1 MREGGADFG
10 EREGGGQSLSYFTGG
25 YEKRTRRDS
34 AMGQAVFT
42 AFDLEWRMS
51 TFVTSD
57 AGVRIPGIIYG
68 TAWKTADTER
78 LVTLAIRLGFRGID
92 TACQPKH
99 YNETGVGAGLA
110 MCLADGM
117 RRGDV
122 YLQTKFTPVSG
133 QDPSRIPYDP
143 KAPLPEQVAQSFAAS
158 LRNLQTDY
166 VDCLVLHSPLPA
178 EKQTLQVWRAIETIV
193 DAGGIRQAGISNC
206 YNLADFQ
213 HLYHSARIKPAVL
226 QNRFYAGTAYDR
238 ELRVFCRQQHIV
250 YQSFWTLTANRRLLA
265 HATIAALAKMAQCR
279 YHERRSLAGVAVRRL
294 EGHLRH
300 ATHVDA
306 NRRQGCS
313 CARASPQS
321 LLGNRVACHVLRAS
335 NAAFAPHGALFY
347 FGVRL
352 RSPPSGYSRVGR
364 SRAIDE
370 T

>member
-1 MREGGADFG
+1 MGKALNSR
-10 EREGGGQSLSYFTGG
+10 LN
-25 YEKRTRRDS
+25 S

-57 AGVRIPGIIYG
+57 AGVRIPAIIYG
-68 TAWKTADTER
+68 TAWKTTDTER

-250 YQSFWTLTANRRLLA
+250 YQSFWTLTANRQLLA
-265 HATIAALAKMAQCR
+265 HATIAALASARKRTPAQILFR
-279 YHERRSLAGVAVRRL
+279 YLTQVGVVPVTGTRSEAHMREDLSIFDFELIAAER
-294 EGHLRH
+294 
-300 ATHVDA
+300 T
-306 NRRQGCS
+306 
-313 CARASPQS
+313 
-321 LLGNRVACHVLRAS
+321 
-335 NAAFAPHGALFY
+335 
-347 FGVRL
+347 
-352 RSPPSGYSRVGR
+352 
-364 SRAIDE
+364 AIDKIL
-370 T
+370 TG